1 MKNTASLGLLY
12 IENNA
17 GDIRATNYWQ
27 SNYAKEGYM
36 LLTYNAREFRL
47 LLPAALYP
55 VIPDMRKGAKAFVVS
70 LLQPA
75 KQQHDEVAAEFLV
88 EDASDTPLTVYLSPP
103 QLLVMPDE
111 SAVGKQLTASVWREK
126 HGQPKCLMRR
136 PAIYQI
142 VPKLPWLRR
151 TGAEHLYKQWQ
162 KARRDENL
170 G

>member
-1 MKNTASLGLLY
+1 MMKTVELGLLC
-12 IENNA
+12 IENNG
-17 GDIRATNYWQ
+17 GDIHATNYWQ
-27 SNYAKEGYM
+27 SDYAKEGYL

-47 LLPAALYP
+47 LLPPALYR

-70 LLQPA
+70 VLHPKNREHGKA
-75 KQQHDEVAAEFLV
+75 AAEFLV
-88 EDASDTPLTVYLSPP
+88 EDASNTPFTIHLASP

-136 PAIYQI
+136 PAVYQI

-162 KARRDENL
+162 KARRGENL